1 MDPVIIKDLA
11 NLHSQVAGLQADII
25 WLTRL
30 VWAMIG
36 LNGAAFLMN
45 GFISATM
52 MIRKNKGNS

>member
-1 MDPVIIKDLA
+1 MDPAIIKDIA
-11 NLHSQVAGLQADII
+11 NLHSQIAAIRADII

-45 GFISATM
+45 SFISATM
-52 MIRKNKGNS
+52 LRKNK